1 MLAAPLIGD
10 GNGFTVMITDAMQ
23 PPAIVYVTIEVPA
36 FIPVTLPMLFTV
48 ATDVGALFHVPPV
61 VASFKVVVDVTQI
74 FGVPEIVAGVGFT
87 VTTAVTVHPVPN
99 E

>member
-1 MLAAPLIGD
+1 MPGD
-10 GNGFTVMITDAMQ
+10 S
-23 PPAIVYVTIEVPA
+23 PATIPA
-36 FIPVTLPMLFTV
+36 LLTV
-48 ATDVGALFHVPPV
+48 AAAVRALLHAPPV
-61 VASFKVVVDVTQI
+61 VASFKVVVDVAQI